1 MTLEDIKLVQQRYAA
16 AALRCKQAGVDGV
29 EITAGSGYLICQFL
43 SPVTNL
49 RTDEYGGSFE
59 NRCRF
64 GVELVQAV
72 RDAVESGLSGDGA
85 VAGNDFIKAAAPTR
99 TAWASVRSWNRWG

>member
-1 MTLEDIKLVQQRYAA
+1 M
-16 AALRCKQAGVDGV
+16 

-72 RDAVESGLSGDGA
+72 RDAVGSDYPVMVQGGWQRLCQGRLHQRGLRGLL
-85 VAGNDFIKAAAPTR
+85 
-99 TAWASVRSWNRWG
+99 

>member
-16 AALRCKQAGVDGV
+16 AALRCKRAGVDGV

-72 RDAVESGLSGDGA
+72 RDAVGSDYPVG
-85 VAGNDFIKAAAPTR
+85 
-99 TAWASVRSWNRWG
+99 VRNWTQSLQS